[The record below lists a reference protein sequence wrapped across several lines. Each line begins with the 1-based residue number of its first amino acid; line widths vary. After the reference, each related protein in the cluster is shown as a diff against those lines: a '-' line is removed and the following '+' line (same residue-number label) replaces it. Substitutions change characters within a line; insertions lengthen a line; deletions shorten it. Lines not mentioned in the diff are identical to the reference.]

1 MKTYILFLLI
11 SVYGITASFA
21 QPRGIRGIVTHA
33 ETGEP
38 LAYATLIHTH
48 SGRGTATNNQGDF
61 VMPYAQQGDS
71 LRVSYIGFD
80 TKWVIVPHGSFVGIG
95 LSPKPTTLDEVVIKS
110 DDNEFLYDLVIRAK
124 KNGNSTQ
131 RTAKTYFFLET
142 FLDEKHSEM
151 IEAYF
156 NGQFNGYR
164 VEDLFMKKGR
174 VGIKAV
180 NERFFIST
188 ESSHAFILH
197 NPFLHEDF
205 YPGNPLAYSKRRLQK
220 KYELDIEQ
228 IYSEGGGKIYVVDC
242 QPREDSLGLFRTKLW
257 IDLTH
262 EQIIKT
268 KFSIKGTKR
277 HPFQVIGYQ
286 RAKSVDMDFSRT
298 YERVGEE
305 LRLSSIDFT
314 YKVNYQGEGEEMQEA
329 FTRAYLK
336 VYDYEEPF
344 QLPFFDFSISRFK
357 DYRDITV
364 APYDDEFWDKIDEF
378 RFYDRTQEVNAFMR
392 SHRLNNNFNRLS
404 IKERDNL
411 QLGFSYV
418 SWRPDRILMRDPN
431 PELLER
437 YPPVNGLDT
446 DRYNLNVKLYL
457 DASFIHDSL
466 VYQLNTLIDPVGTF
480 YHFVMDEADHAFIN
494 MNIDLM
500 EIQKRKLAKAIE
512 KERPKTMQEVQALY
526 AEHVNQYKF
535 MSRRFQTEVQRGRN
549 KIRMRKW
556 SGIIM
561 EELGVDNLVYF
572 PIGEEY
578 DE

>member
-1 MKTYILFLLI
+1 MKTYFLLFSI
-11 SVYGITASFA
+11 TVWGIAPLLS
-21 QPRGIRGIVTHA
+21 QQSGIRGTVINA

-38 LAYATLIHTH
+38 LAYATLIHVY
-48 SGRGTATNNQGDF
+48 SGRGTATNSQGDF
-61 VMPYAQQGDS
+61 VMPYAQEGDS
-71 LRVSYIGFD
+71 LRISYIGFD
-80 TKWVIVPHGSFVGIG
+80 TQWLAVPNRSLVRIQ
-95 LSPKPTTLDEVVIKS
+95 LNPKPTTLDEVVIKPGEN
-110 DDNEFLYDLVIRAK
+110 DFLYDLVIRAK
-124 KNGNSTQ
+124 KNGNRAT

-142 FLDEKHSEM
+142 FLDGQHSEM

-156 NGQFNGYR
+156 NGQFNSYR
-164 VEDLFMKKGR
+164 VEDLSMKKGR

-197 NPFLHEDF
+197 DPFLHEDH
-205 YPGNPLAYSKRRLQK
+205 YPSNPLAYSKRRMQK
-220 KYELDIEQ
+220 KYELTIEQ
-228 IYSEGGGKIYVVDC
+228 IYREQGGKIYVVDC

-257 IDLTH
+257 IDLTR

-268 KFSIKGTKR
+268 NFSIRGTQR
-277 HPFQVIGYQ
+277 HPFKIIGYQ
-286 RAKSVDMDFSRT
+286 RAKNVDMDFSRT

-305 LRLSSIDFT
+305 LRLSSIDFS
-314 YKVNYQGEGEEMQEA
+314 YKVVYQAEGEEMQEA
-329 FTRAYLK
+329 FTSAYLK
-336 VYDYEEPF
+336 VYDYQEPF
-344 QLPFFDFSISRFK
+344 QLPFFDFSVTRFK

-364 APYDDEFWDKIDEF
+364 APYDDEFWAKIDEF
-378 RFYDRTQEVNAFMR
+378 RFYDRMKEVNAFMR
-392 SHRLNNNFNRLS
+392 IHRLNNNFNRLS

-418 SWRPDRILMRDPN
+418 SWRPDRILMRDPD
-431 PELLER
+431 PVLLER

-446 DRYNLNVKLYL
+446 DRYNFNVKLYL
-457 DASFIHDSL
+457 DASFLHDSL

-480 YHFVMDEADHAFIN
+480 YHFIMDEADHAFIN
-494 MNIDLM
+494 MNLDLM
-500 EIQKRKLAKAIE
+500 EIQKRKLQKALE
-512 KERPKTMQEVQALY
+512 MERPQTMQEVEALY
-526 AEHVNQYKF
+526 WEHVNRYKF
-535 MSRRFQTEVQRGRN
+535 MSRRFQVEVQRGRN

-556 SGIIM
+556 NGIIK